1 MAKQSKQQ
9 SSVPQTSLFPF
20 FQSFVNYANTGIWLA
35 GVYFVLM
42 LFVSLKYHIIG
53 DYGVET
59 DFYWSYVPQAK
70 HILEGTIIV
79 EDFHGP
85 VYPIVLSLIARV
97 TSDLFHA
104 GVILSLL
111 SASATLFFIFQIL
124 KKLFRADM
132 ALIGTTLIALNAT
145 FIQYSYTAGTDMLFN
160 ALVTGS
166 VFFLLKDE
174 ERKWLNIAL
183 SALLAGI
190 GYLTRYNGV
199 FALVAAPAAILLAN
213 IYQLSWRERIRTSAF
228 FAGIFLLVIAP
239 WGLYCF
245 IEKGSFFYNK
255 NYLNIAYEMF
265 AKGKI
270 GWDQYWSVE
279 SQKFTSLRQVIFA
292 DPGLFISTVLRNIF
306 EHGADD
312 LGKLLGWQIGVF
324 SLAGIALFVKERP
337 TTRVLGYFIISI
349 LFFGVLLMVFY
360 GERFSMF
367 LLPFYVALALKTL
380 TWQKL
385 AQYRFWNRIHIGG
398 LAGII
403 LLIWT
408 GYNSYQ
414 FNSMTIDSGPKEVIG
429 IARWFEQN
437 VGQKDS
443 GKIIITR
450 KPHIAYYLDMKM
462 ELFPYVNTYGELLA
476 KMREVNASYL
486 YFGLMEAG
494 MRPQFRQLLDPR
506 NAPPELR
513 PLTYTVSPPAVLY
526 KVELGA
532 KQ

>member
-1 MAKQSKQQ
+1 MAKQPKQQ

-20 FQSFVNYANTGIWLA
+20 FQEFVQNAHAGIWLA
-35 GVYFVLM
+35 GVYFFLM
-42 LFVSLKYHIIG
+42 LFISLKYHIIG

-70 HILEGTIIV
+70 HILRGTLPI

-85 VYPIVLSLIARV
+85 LYPIVLSLVALV

-104 GVILSLL
+104 GMILSLL
-111 SASATLFFIFQIL
+111 SASATLLFIFRIL
-124 KKLFRADM
+124 KKLFRADV
-132 ALIGTTLIALNAT
+132 ALIGTIIVALNTT
-145 FIQYSYTAGTDMLFN
+145 FIQYSYTAGTDMVFN

-166 VFFLLKDE
+166 LFFLLKDD
-174 ERKWLNIAL
+174 ERTWVNIAL
-183 SALLAGI
+183 SASLAGI

-199 FALVAAPAAILLAN
+199 FALVAMPAAILLAN
-213 IYQLSWRERIRTSAF
+213 MYQLTWRERARTAAF
-228 FAGIFLLVIAP
+228 FVGIFLLVIAP
-239 WGLYCF
+239 WGIYCL

-265 AKGKI
+265 AKGKM

-292 DPGLFISTVLRNIF
+292 DPGLFIATVFRNMF
-306 EHGADD
+306 DHGADD
-312 LGKLLGWQIGVF
+312 LGKLLGWQVGIF

-337 TTRVLGYFIISI
+337 TAQVAGYIIISV
-349 LFFGVLLMVFY
+349 LFFGVLLLVFY

-367 LLPFYVALALKTL
+367 LLPLYVALALKAL

-385 AQYRFWNRIHIGG
+385 AHYRFWNRIHIGG
-398 LAGII
+398 VIGIV
-403 LLIWT
+403 LVLWT

-414 FNSMTIDSGPKEVIG
+414 FNSVTIDSGPKEVIS

-437 VGQKDS
+437 VGQKES
-443 GKIIITR
+443 GTIIITR

-462 ELFPYVNTYGELLA
+462 ELFPYVTTYEELLA

-494 MRPQFRQLLDPR
+494 MRPEFRQLLDPR
-506 NAPPELR
+506 NAPPELL

-526 KVELGA
+526 KIELGA